1 MCGRYYL
8 KINID
13 ELLERYG
20 ILKSDLKLELDQE
33 VFPSQQIPI
42 IIYRER
48 PELELAHW
56 GFPSS
61 YQKSL
66 LINARSE
73 TIRQKKTFQGPFN
86 SQRCIIP
93 VNAFFEWSKEGKK
106 KIKHRIFLEKEKFFS
121 LAGVY
126 NLFPDKE
133 GKPGINFVI
142 ITTEA
147 NKKIQEIHNRM
158 PVILNKEEELAW
170 LNPASDPVKLQ
181 ESLKPYPDENMVL
194 QPDDKQL
201 SFSF

>member
-33 VFPSQQIPI
+33 VFPSQQVPI

-73 TIRQKKTFQGPFN
+73 TIRQKKNLPGP
-86 SQRCIIP
+86 
-93 VNAFFEWSKEGKK
+93 
-106 KIKHRIFLEKEKFFS
+106 
-121 LAGVY
+121 
-126 NLFPDKE
+126 
-133 GKPGINFVI
+133 
-142 ITTEA
+142 
-147 NKKIQEIHNRM
+147 
-158 PVILNKEEELAW
+158 
-170 LNPASDPVKLQ
+170 LQ
-181 ESLKPYPDENMVL
+181 
-194 QPDDKQL
+194 
-201 SFSF
+201 